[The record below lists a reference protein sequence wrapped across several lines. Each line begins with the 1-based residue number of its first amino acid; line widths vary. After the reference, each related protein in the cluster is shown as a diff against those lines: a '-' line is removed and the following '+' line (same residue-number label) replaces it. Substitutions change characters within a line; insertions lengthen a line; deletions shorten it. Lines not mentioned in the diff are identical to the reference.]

1 MSEVLVEET
10 RGRTGIAATLLG
22 RGAVMIYVLLA
33 VLVYCLVLVPRFA
46 SVRTTGFLLLDVI
59 PILMI
64 ATPMTLVI
72 ISGEIDL
79 SVASTAG
86 LASAVMGVL
95 WAGGMNIGLVLVICL
110 LVGLVAGTVNGV
122 LVTVVGLP
130 SLAVTIGTL
139 ALYRGLALVV
149 IGDNAVANFPPALT
163 GFATAKIGT
172 TGIPVVMVIVTAI
185 VVVFGVLLHLTPFGR
200 ALFAIGSS
208 REAAEFVGIRVNRA
222 KLYLYVATG
231 LISALAGIFWTLRY
245 SSARSDNASGL
256 ELAVIAGV
264 LLGGVSIFGGKGSI
278 PGVVAGVLLIGV
290 INYALRLQR
299 ISDVVLVIVTGSLL
313 IASVV
318 GPSLFAWLQGVRH
331 DRRVQREL
339 ARSAPAAPPPS
350 SDPPARSAV
359 LQASATAPD
368 RKEENP

>member
-10 RGRTGIAATLLG
+10 RGRTGVARTLLG
-22 RGAVMIYVLLA
+22 RGSVMIYVLVA
-33 VLVYCLVLVPRFA
+33 VLVYCIVAVPRFA

-64 ATPMTLVI
+64 AVPMTLVI

-95 WAGGMNIGLVLVICL
+95 WAGGMNIGLVMVICL
-110 LVGLVAGTVNGV
+110 LVGLAAGTVNGV

-163 GFATAKIGT
+163 EFATAKIGT
-172 TGIPVVMVIVTAI
+172 TGIPVVMVIVTVIAI
-185 VVVFGVLLHLTPFGR
+185 VFGVLLHLTPFGR
-200 ALFAIGSS
+200 ALFAIGHST
-208 REAAEFVGIRVNRA
+208 EAAEFVGIKVDRA

-231 LISALAGIFWTLRY
+231 VISALAGIFWTLRY

-278 PGVVAGVLLIGV
+278 PGVMAGVLLIGV

-318 GPSLFAWLQGVRH
+318 GPSLFEWLKGIRH
-331 DRRVQREL
+331 DRRVRREL
-339 ARSAPAAPPPS
+339 TQPGHAGPT
-350 SDPPARSAV
+350 V
-359 LQASATAPD
+359 QT
-368 RKEENP
+368 

>member
-10 RGRTGIAATLLG
+10 RGLTGVARTLLG
-22 RGAVMIYVLLA
+22 RGSIMIYVLVA
-33 VLVYCLVLVPRFA
+33 VLVYCIVMVPRFA

-64 ATPMTLVI
+64 AIPMTLVI

-95 WAGGMNIGLVLVICL
+95 WAGGMNIGLVMVICL
-110 LVGLVAGTVNGV
+110 LVGLAAGTVNGV

-163 GFATAKIGT
+163 EFATSKIGT
-172 TGIPVVMVIVTAI
+172 TGIPVVMIIVAVIAI
-185 VVVFGVLLHLTPFGR
+185 VFGVLLHLTPFGR
-200 ALFAIGSS
+200 ALFALGFSK
-208 REAAEFVGIRVNRA
+208 EAAEFVGIKVNRA

-231 LISALAGIFWTLRY
+231 LISALAGIFWTLR
-245 SSARSDNASGL
+245 
-256 ELAVIAGV
+256 
-264 LLGGVSIFGGKGSI
+264 
-278 PGVVAGVLLIGV
+278 
-290 INYALRLQR
+290 
-299 ISDVVLVIVTGSLL
+299 
-313 IASVV
+313 
-318 GPSLFAWLQGVRH
+318 
-331 DRRVQREL
+331 
-339 ARSAPAAPPPS
+339 
-350 SDPPARSAV
+350 
-359 LQASATAPD
+359 
-368 RKEENP
+368 